1 MSDET
6 TQPAGDGSTSTST
19 STEGGAGLTGSAT
32 DRPIA
37 PKKRATKRKRSL
49 WIELPILAA
58 IAIIVALVLRT
69 FLVETF
75 YIPSGSMENTL
86 LRGDKVLV
94 NKVVY
99 HTRDPHRG
107 EVIVFVA
114 PDSWRTPGESKDFIK
129 RVMAVGGDHV
139 SCAAAGA
146 RLTINGDAV
155 NENAYLYPGSQPC
168 LSAFNI
174 TVPANR
180 LFVCGDHRDESA
192 DSRRHLDFANG
203 TGTITSSSVVGRAF
217 AVVWPASRW
226 AALSVPAADKQI
238 PDPTAGSG

>member
-6 TQPAGDGSTSTST
+6 ENSTAEGPTATSAGSDPAGP
-19 STEGGAGLTGSAT
+19 AT
-32 DRPIA
+32 TRSITADKPA
-37 PKKRATKRKRSL
+37 AKRKRSL
-49 WIELPILAA
+49 WVELPILAV

-86 LRGDKVLV
+86 LMGDKVLV

-99 HTRDPHRG
+99 HTRDPRRG

-139 SCAAAGA
+139 SCAGAGA
-146 RLTINGDAV
+146 RLTINGHAV
-155 NENAYLYPGSQPC
+155 NESAYLYPGSQPC
-168 LSAFNI
+168 LSAFTV
-174 TVPANR
+174 TVPADR

-192 DSRRHLDFANG
+192 DSRRHLDYANG
-203 TGTITSSSVVGRAF
+203 TGTVASGSVVGRAF
-217 AVVWPASRW
+217 SVVWPADRW
-226 AALSVPAADKQI
+226 KSLSVPTADKQI
-238 PDPTAGSG
+238 PGPTSTSTG